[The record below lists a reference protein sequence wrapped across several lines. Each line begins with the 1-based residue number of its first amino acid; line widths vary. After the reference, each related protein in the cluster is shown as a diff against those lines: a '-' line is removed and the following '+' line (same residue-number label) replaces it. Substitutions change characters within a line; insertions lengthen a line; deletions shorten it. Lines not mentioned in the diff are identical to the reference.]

1 MNKIKFLTLTALLL
15 AQLTMLTLAGWAA
28 EPHTATRLQEDFLQW
43 KFGLFLHFNIAT
55 FNNQEWANGYED
67 PATFAPDKLDCGQWA
82 DAARAAGMQ
91 YAVLTVKHTGGW
103 CLWDSA
109 HTTHDATAFKNFK
122 GGKGDVVREFVDAF
136 RARGLK
142 VGFYYCAPGNYDG
155 KYGNTLPPGKPSLHG
170 LPPEAAGD
178 YTGFMKKQFTELL
191 TNYGPLDLL
200 WVDQWANQYTSK
212 DWLALKAHIKS
223 LQPNCLVI
231 ANNSH
236 NASQTDIYSY
246 ELPVY
251 KGKKL
256 AEVLPA
262 GNPYPSEVCDELG
275 AGWFWNQNRDESRL
289 LPAAEAV
296 ARLKLCNERRAN
308 YLLNVGPDMTGR
320 LPELSVKRLQEIGKL
335 LEIPPAKPR

>member
-1 MNKIKFLTLTALLL
+1 MLMMWA
-15 AQLTMLTLAGWAA
+15 ALTLAGWAG
-28 EPHTATRLQEDFLQW
+28 ETPATTPLQEAFLQW
-43 KFGLFLHFNIAT
+43 KFGLFLHFNVAT

-67 PATFAPDKLDCGQWA
+67 PATFVPDKLDCGQWA
-82 DAARAAGMQ
+82 DAARAAGMK

-103 CLWDSA
+103 CLWDSE
-109 HTTHDATAFKNFK
+109 HTTHDATAFKNYK

-155 KYGNTLPPGKPSLHG
+155 KYGNTLPEGKPSLHG

-191 TNYGPLDLL
+191 TKYGPLDLL
-200 WVDQWANQYTSK
+200 WVDQWANKYTGK

-223 LQPNCLVI
+223 LQPHCLVI

-251 KGKKL
+251 KGKRL

-262 GNPYPSEVCDELG
+262 DNPFASEVCDELG
-275 AGWFWNQNRDESRL
+275 PGWFWNQNRDESRL

-296 ARLKLCNERRAN
+296 ARLKLCHERRAN
-308 YLLNVGPDMTGR
+308 YLLDVGPDLTGR
-320 LPELSVKRLQEIGKL
+320 LPELSVKRLQEIGRL
-335 LEIPPAKPR
+335 LAMPPAKP